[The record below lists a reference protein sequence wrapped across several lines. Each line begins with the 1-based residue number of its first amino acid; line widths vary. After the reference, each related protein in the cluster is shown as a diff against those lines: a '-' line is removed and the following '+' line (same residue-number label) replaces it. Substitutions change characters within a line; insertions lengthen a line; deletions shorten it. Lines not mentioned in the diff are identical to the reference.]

1 MEKQITEEEIQKELV
16 LIRQRRQQRDAYYD
30 NKASILIHSLKEEY
44 DSQHRLDKTDK
55 LICTAAGTLAGIIDA
70 VFIVIPH
77 PSRSGVEG
85 GLLDTK
91 VREWF
96 DRHYP
101 EADMS
106 SLAGQAIS
114 KVPYDAQDNR
124 HTSIA
129 VEGLSS
135 YFHRLHSLGH
145 DPFLG
150 FVVGVYDILH
160 GTMTTIGSNG
170 MFAHQQMPVYADRMA
185 TQLLEV
191 FRKQWLHMK
200 SDVNSPMGLPVPLMS
215 LFETLQFGHIGEEGL
230 SVAEIVRSM
239 YYQGYDFR
247 HFCAMSIPTLLV
259 ELVVRIAW
267 AIRSIK
273 AGRSL
278 KQSIPL
284 HTSRERT
291 PKLDTM
297 LCLAHACFCAV
308 NGVKVFITQNPCAI
322 NYPEWLRFSALLL
335 KEARWRLID
344 KETARQEYVTARILD
359 DDFIIE

>member
-1 MEKQITEEEIQKELV
+1 MEKHVTEEEIQKELEF
-16 LIRQRRQQRDAYYD
+16 IRQRRQQRDSYYEA
-30 NKASILIHSLKEEY
+30 KASLLINSLKDEFN
-44 DSQHRLDKTDK
+44 SQHRLDKTDK
-55 LICTAAGTLAGIIDA
+55 LICTAAGTLAGVIDA
-70 VFIVIPH
+70 VFIGIPH
-77 PSRSGVEG
+77 PGRSGVEG

-96 DRHYP
+96 DQHYP
-101 EADMS
+101 DADMR

-124 HTSIA
+124 NTSIA

-170 MFAHQQMPVYADRMA
+170 MFAHQQMPGYADRMA
-185 TQLLEV
+185 TQLLEA

-215 LFETLQFGHIGEEGL
+215 LFETLQLGHIGEEGL

-259 ELVVRIAW
+259 ELIVRIAW

-344 KETARQEYVTARILD
+344 KETARQEYVTSRILD
-359 DDFIIE
+359 DNFIIE

>member
-1 MEKQITEEEIQKELV
+1 
-16 LIRQRRQQRDAYYD
+16 
-30 NKASILIHSLKEEY
+30 
-44 DSQHRLDKTDK
+44 
-55 LICTAAGTLAGIIDA
+55 
-70 VFIVIPH
+70 
-77 PSRSGVEG
+77 
-85 GLLDTK
+85 
-91 VREWF
+91 
-96 DRHYP
+96 
-101 EADMS
+101 
-106 SLAGQAIS
+106 
-114 KVPYDAQDNR
+114 
-124 HTSIA
+124 
-129 VEGLSS
+129 
-135 YFHRLHSLGH
+135 
-145 DPFLG
+145 
-150 FVVGVYDILH
+150 
-160 GTMTTIGSNG
+160 
-170 MFAHQQMPVYADRMA
+170 MFAHQQMPGYADRMA
-185 TQLLEV
+185 TQLLEA

-215 LFETLQFGHIGEEGL
+215 LFETLQLGHIGEEGL

-259 ELVVRIAW
+259 ELIVRIAW

-344 KETARQEYVTARILD
+344 KETARQEYVTSRILD
-359 DDFIIE
+359 DNFIIE

>member
-70 VFIVIPH
+70 VFIGIPH

-124 HTSIA
+124 HTSI
-129 VEGLSS
+129 
-135 YFHRLHSLGH
+135 
-145 DPFLG
+145 
-150 FVVGVYDILH
+150 
-160 GTMTTIGSNG
+160 
-170 MFAHQQMPVYADRMA
+170 
-185 TQLLEV
+185 
-191 FRKQWLHMK
+191 
-200 SDVNSPMGLPVPLMS
+200 
-215 LFETLQFGHIGEEGL
+215 
-230 SVAEIVRSM
+230 
-239 YYQGYDFR
+239 
-247 HFCAMSIPTLLV
+247 
-259 ELVVRIAW
+259 
-267 AIRSIK
+267 
-273 AGRSL
+273 
-278 KQSIPL
+278 
-284 HTSRERT
+284 RT
-291 PKLDTM
+291 AL
-297 LCLAHACFCAV
+297 
-308 NGVKVFITQNPCAI
+308 PCATD
-322 NYPEWLRFSALLL
+322 R
-335 KEARWRLID
+335 
-344 KETARQEYVTARILD
+344 
-359 DDFIIE
+359 

>member
-1 MEKQITEEEIQKELV
+1 MKIQVNEIEIQKELV
-16 LIRQRRQQRDAYYD
+16 LIRQRRQHRDADYEK
-30 NKASILIHSLKEEY
+30 KASNLILSLKDEF

-55 LICTAAGTLAGIIDA
+55 LICTAAGTLAGVIDA
-70 VFIVIPH
+70 VFIGIPH
-77 PSRSGVEG
+77 PGRNGVEG
-85 GLLDTK
+85 GLLDAK

-101 EADMS
+101 EADMNK
-106 SLAGQAIS
+106 LAGQAIS

-135 YFHRLHSLGH
+135 YYHRLHSVGH

-150 FVVGVYDILH
+150 FVVGIYDILN
-160 GTMTTIGSNG
+160 GKMTTISSNG
-170 MFAHQQMPVYADRMA
+170 TFAHQQMPVYGDRIA
-185 TQLLEV
+185 TQLLEA

-200 SDVNSPMGLPVPLMS
+200 SDVNTSMGLPVPLMS

-230 SVAEIVRSM
+230 SIAEIVRSM
-239 YYQGYDFR
+239 YYQGYDFQ
-247 HFCAMSIPTLLV
+247 HFCAMSLPTLLV

-291 PKLDTM
+291 PKLDAM

-344 KETARQEYVTARILD
+344 KETARQEYVTSRILD

>member
-1 MEKQITEEEIQKELV
+1 MEKHVTEEEIQKELEF
-16 LIRQRRQQRDAYYD
+16 IRQRRQQRDSYYEA
-30 NKASILIHSLKEEY
+30 KASLLINSLKDEFN
-44 DSQHRLDKTDK
+44 SQHRLDKTDK
-55 LICTAAGTLAGIIDA
+55 LICTAAGTLAGVIDA
-70 VFIVIPH
+70 VFIGIPH
-77 PSRSGVEG
+77 PGRSGVEG

-96 DRHYP
+96 DQHYP
-101 EADMS
+101 DADMR

-124 HTSIA
+124 NTSIA
-129 VEGLSS
+129 VDGLSS

-170 MFAHQQMPVYADRMA
+170 TFAHQQMPGYADRMA
-185 TQLLEV
+185 TQLLEA

-215 LFETLQFGHIGEEGL
+215 LFETLQLGHIGEEGL

-259 ELVVRIAW
+259 ELIVRIAW

-344 KETARQEYVTARILD
+344 KETARQEYVTSRILD
-359 DDFIIE
+359 DNFIIE